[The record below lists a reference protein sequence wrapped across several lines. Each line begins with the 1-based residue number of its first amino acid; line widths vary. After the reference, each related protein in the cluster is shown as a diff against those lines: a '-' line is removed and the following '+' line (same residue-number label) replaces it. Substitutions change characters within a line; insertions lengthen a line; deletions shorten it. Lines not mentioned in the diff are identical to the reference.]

1 MSSDG
6 TNNKGKNTMHPWL
19 KPLMPTSEEYYND
32 EHDYDGYNYE
42 PEYGFDDDYDSPP
55 DWVKD
60 QMDEELPF

>member
-1 MSSDG
+1 
-6 TNNKGKNTMHPWL
+6 MHPWL
-19 KPLMPTSEEYYND
+19 KPLMPTSEEYYNSD
-32 EHDYDGYNYE
+32 DRDYDDYNYE